1 VREDRGE
8 RRSGAGALFVK
19 ADVGPPQLAVPI
31 CSRTSAPRLLDIRL
45 KAFLQ
50 PGRLVGICAVAVMAW
65 ALAAPQVQA
74 VGSSLPWL
82 DRDVLRIG
90 ANIFAVVPPNEGS
103 RLTSTLAPRAGV
115 NVYLAC

>member
-45 KAFLQ
+45 KALQ
-50 PGRLVGICAVAVMAW
+50 PGRLVGICAVAVTAGRTGRATGAGVW
-65 ALAAPQVQA
+65 
-74 VGSSLPWL
+74 SLPWL
-82 DRDVLRIG
+82 IG
-90 ANIFAVVPPNEGS
+90 VRFADPAAAV
-103 RLTSTLAPRAGV
+103 A
-115 NVYLAC
+115 